1 MMTNQIKPSQIKSKQ
16 NKAKQIKI
24 KQNKRKNTNK
34 TSQRS
39 CHLLVRH
46 EGISNDREE
55 GRG

>member
-24 KQNKRKNTNK
+24 KQNKRKNRNK